1 MRAEDYPLHHRSEVV
16 VAADPNTVFTRL
28 DDHRRLASHMERP
41 SLMTAGSSMHIETD
55 SLGGQAVGSVI
66 RMTGRVLGVNLALD
80 EVVTERTPPLR
91 KVWETVG
98 EPRLLVIG
106 AYRMGF
112 EIAPEG
118 GASRLIV
125 FIDYRLP
132 SRGLARG
139 LGLLLGRSYAAWCT
153 RRMAG
158 DAKAAAGASKSEP
171 VSG

>member
-1 MRAEDYPLHHRSEVV
+1 MGTDDYPLHHRSEVV
-16 VAADPNTVFTRL
+16 VAADAISVFARL
-28 DDHRRLASHMERP
+28 DDHRRSASHMEKP
-41 SLMTAGSSMHIETD
+41 SLMMAGASMRIETD
-55 SLGGQAVGSVI
+55 ALGGQATGSVI
-66 RMTGRVLGVNLALD
+66 RMTGRVLGMNLALD

-112 EIAPEG
+112 DITPEG
-118 GASRLIV
+118 GASRLVV

-132 SRGLARG
+132 SRGWGRA
-139 LGLLLGRSYAAWCT
+139 LGLLLGRAYAAWCT

-158 DAKAAAGASKSEP
+158 DAKA
-171 VSG
+171 VSSTRTGER